1 MSDKPQSALDL
12 LPTAKDLLKR
22 GMWPQAEVLYRH
34 IIQKDPA
41 QAEAYNDLG
50 IARACQ
56 NDLAEAISFA
66 RQAVE
71 RDEESPIFRVNLAK
85 HLFGQD
91 RMDDAEAEVYAA
103 LALDWRHHAAIEALE
118 LMQKHRKQSIA
129 ELVASEAEPI
139 PKPALVARPEPEV
152 VPESEPEAPAEV
164 KPKAVRKFAR
174 KTKLKAVPKPRLKA
188 VADRKK
194 MTAPYS
200 GTLGKPAEV
209 EAETAEETPDQQ
221 LAAAYKLFSARDYD
235 AVIHKLRRLEA
246 DHPGH
251 PLSALWTALCH
262 FRLDDLKRARRWA
275 DRAAEIAPNDHAPQM
290 ARGLVLQALLEFE
303 EAEAAFRAGIEIAP
317 KNADFHS
324 ALAFQKLLTGDWPE
338 GWRLFDKVNQAM
350 TKVRLGSADPWK
362 GERLDDDKLHLWA
375 LEGVGD
381 FLMMA
386 RLLPEIENRTNNL
399 TIECDERLIPL
410 LKRSVTSASFVGLRP
425 AKVGKKLPALGDVQ
439 STDRGVIRHLSP
451 DLNPA
456 QLETGSLQ
464 PDQARADALRK
475 SYQKQFP
482 GQLLVG
488 VSWYTTSA
496 AQGRARSVLP
506 LALDPIFEQSHCQF
520 IDLQYRDPSHPMDA
534 YNLPAGKVYRDD
546 TVDSRDD
553 FDGLAAQLAA
563 LDLVITVDNST
574 AQLAGALGVPG
585 WVLLHQLPDWRWGLR
600 GDSSDWYPSL
610 RLFRQSAQ
618 GDWAGVLKQVC
629 GALES
634 LHDTASLKRSA

>member
-34 IIQKDPA
+34 IIQKDPS

-56 NDLAEAISFA
+56 NDLVEAESLA

-71 RDEESPIFRVNLAK
+71 RNEESPIFRVNLAK

-103 LALDWRHHAAIEALE
+103 LALDWRHHAAIEALD
-118 LMQKHRKQSIA
+118 LMQKHRKQAIA
-129 ELVASEAEPI
+129 DLAAREAEPV
-139 PKPALVARPEPEV
+139 PVPMPVVDPEPEV
-152 VPESEPEAPAEV
+152 LTEPEPEVLSDV
-164 KPKAVRKFAR
+164 KPRAVRKFAK
-174 KTKLKAVPKPRLKA
+174 KTKLRAIPKPRPKVA
-188 VADRKK
+188 ADRKK
-194 MTAPYS
+194 MTAAYS
-200 GTLGKPAEV
+200 GTLGKPAD
-209 EAETAEETPDQQ
+209 ADAGEETPDQQ

-235 AVIHKLRRLEA
+235 AVIGKLRRLEA

-290 ARGLVLQALLEFE
+290 ARGLVLQAELAFE
-303 EAEAAFRAGIEIAP
+303 EAEEAFRAGIELAP

-324 ALAFQKLLTGDWPE
+324 ALAFQKLLAGDWPE
-338 GWRLFDKVNQAM
+338 GWRLFDKVNQAL
-350 TKVRLGSADPWK
+350 TKVRLETVDPWK
-362 GERLDDDKLHLWA
+362 GERLDEEKLHLWA

-386 RLLPEIENRTNNL
+386 RLLPEIENRASNL

-410 LKRSVTSASFVGLRP
+410 LKRSVKSANLIGLRT
-425 AKVGKKLPALGDVQ
+425 AKDGEKLPVLGDVQ

-451 DLNPA
+451 DLHPTE
-456 QLETGSLQ
+456 LETGSLQ
-464 PDQARADALRK
+464 VDQARADALRK
-475 SYQKQFP
+475 SYQERFP

-496 AQGRARSVLP
+496 AQGRARSILP
-506 LALDPIFEQSHCQF
+506 AALEPMFAQSHCQF
-520 IDLQYRDPSHPMDA
+520 TDLQYRDPAYAMDA
-534 YNLPAGKVYRDD
+534 YELPEGKVYRDD

-610 RLFRQSAQ
+610 RLFRQAAQ
-618 GDWAGVLKQVC
+618 GDWPGVIRQVC
-629 GALES
+629 DALEN